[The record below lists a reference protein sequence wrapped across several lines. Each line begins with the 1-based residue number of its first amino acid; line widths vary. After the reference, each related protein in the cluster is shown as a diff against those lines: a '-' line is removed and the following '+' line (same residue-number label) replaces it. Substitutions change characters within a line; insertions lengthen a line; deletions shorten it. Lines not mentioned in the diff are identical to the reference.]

1 MMNGQMTHTRRG
13 GQLMMNNKLAQYDLM
28 KNGQATHTRRGGQ
41 FMMNDIL
48 VLYDSVTMG
57 IKKTIR
63 NFFLLFLVIL
73 FGAIILVIAFSQRW
87 ITVAVNLNGHAKP
100 LEFEEENYFDQR
112 NDESILN
119 NFQKNRL
126 FDIVRHPVEPGETLI
141 DLEKRY
147 GTNWEVIQKLNRI
160 NDPIRL
166 TPGEM
171 IWVPVKSVPS

>member
-1 MMNGQMTHTRRG
+1 
-13 GQLMMNNKLAQYDLM
+13 MNNKLAQYDLM
-28 KNGQATHTRRGGQ
+28 KNRQATHNRRGGQ
-41 FMMNDIL
+41 FMINDML
-48 VLYDSVTMG
+48 VLYDSVTKG

-63 NFFLLFLVIL
+63 NLFLLFLVIL

-87 ITVAVNLNGHAKP
+87 ITVVVNPNGHAKP
-100 LEFEEENYFDQR
+100 LEFEQENYFDQR

-119 NFQKNRL
+119 NFQKNRM

-147 GTNWEVIQKLNRI
+147 GTNWKVIQKLNRI